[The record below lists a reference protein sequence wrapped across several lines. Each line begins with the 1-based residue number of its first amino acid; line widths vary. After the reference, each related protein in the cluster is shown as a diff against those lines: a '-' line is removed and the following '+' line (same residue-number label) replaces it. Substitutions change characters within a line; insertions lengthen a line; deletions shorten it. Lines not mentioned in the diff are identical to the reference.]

1 MAQTTLEAFLDTSAG
16 QKINGIGI
24 EKHQSAEHT
33 YVSCTNDLLQKDWA
47 PSSHNT
53 LLMLA

>member
-1 MAQTTLEAFLDTSAG
+1 MAQRTLEAFLDTSAG

-33 YVSCTNDLLQKDWA
+33 YVRA
-47 PSSHNT
+47 EIE
-53 LLMLA
+53 